1 MPLVLAF
8 NLAPERAARVRTFCA
23 VRRLGFRLV
32 APEAHGRSVGAL
44 AGILPEPDGTDGPVQ
59 PFDEEMLVLCSL
71 SEAQLDQFLRGLRA
85 SGMPPV
91 ALKAVLTPS
100 NARWT
105 PARLCAE
112 LKREREAFQ

>member
-8 NLAPERAARVRTFCA
+8 NLAPERAARVRTLCA
-23 VRRLGFRLV
+23 VRKLGFRLV
-32 APEAHGRSVGAL
+32 APEAYGKSVGTL
-44 AGILPEPDGTDGPVQ
+44 AGVLPEEDEPAQ

-112 LKREREAFQ
+112 LKREHEAFQ